1 MKILAIADQE
11 SRLLWDYYKE
21 GCLDGVD
28 LILSA
33 GDLSSEYLE
42 FLVTMTGLPVYYIH
56 GNHDSRYDTKA
67 PGGCTCIDGDLIEFN
82 GVRILGLGGSMCY
95 NNSRYQ
101 YTDKQ
106 MRRRVLCLLPKIWRY
121 GGFDILL
128 THSPARGLHDAE
140 DLPHRGFEIFNWL
153 LTKFKPRYFI
163 YGHVHQSYGGRYAR
177 YDKFEDTE
185 LINAFERCI
194 FEYGDD
200 NIKDHI
206 IW

>member
-1 MKILAIADQE
+1 MKILAIADEE

-33 GDLSSEYLE
+33 GDLSSDYLE
-42 FLVTMTGLPVYYIH
+42 FLVTMTNLPIYYIH
-56 GNHDSRYDTKA
+56 GNHDIRYDVKA
-67 PGGCTCIDGDLIEFN
+67 PGGCTCIDDDLIVVN
-82 GVRILGLGGSMCY
+82 GIRILGLGGSMCY
-95 NNSRYQ
+95 SKKKYQ

-106 MRRRVLCLLPKIWRY
+106 MKRRVFRLLPKIWRY
-121 GGFDILL
+121 HGFDILL

-153 LTKFKPRYFI
+153 LTKFKPKYFI
-163 YGHVHQSYGGRYAR
+163 YGHVHQTYGGKYAR
-177 YDKFEDTE
+177 YDKVEDTE
-185 LINAFERCI
+185 LINAYERCI
-194 FEYGDD
+194 FEYGDH
-200 NIKDHI
+200 NLKDHI